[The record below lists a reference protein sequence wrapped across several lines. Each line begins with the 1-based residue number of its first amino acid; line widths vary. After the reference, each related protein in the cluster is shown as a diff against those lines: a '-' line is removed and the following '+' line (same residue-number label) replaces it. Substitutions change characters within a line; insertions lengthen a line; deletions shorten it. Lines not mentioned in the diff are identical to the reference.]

1 MDFTAFLP
9 SFGSAALTLGA
20 FLVALSVIVFI
31 HEMGHYAMGRLCGI
45 HAEVFS
51 MGFGPTL
58 WSRVD
63 RRGTRWRIALFPLG
77 GYVRFLGDA
86 NAASAPDETALAAL
100 SPSERR
106 HSMAGAPLWAR
117 AATVAAGPLANFILA
132 ILLTAA
138 LVGVHGV
145 VSDRAAITAR
155 ADLPPAPWAE
165 GVQLGDV
172 VLGLEGQAV
181 HDWASFT
188 EVAYALPS
196 APSAQ
201 YEVLRA
207 GQKQNVEGPFPFP
220 PLVSSVQPGSGAW
233 EAGLRPGDV
242 VLAVEGQPIFG
253 FHDLRDFVANSNGR
267 VLNLRIWREG
277 VTFEVA
283 FAPKR
288 TDLPLPEGGFETRW
302 LLGLTGDLA
311 FSPETRRPSPWEAL
325 RLAMRETTSLI
336 TTSLSGLYH
345 MISGQISGCNLRGP
359 IGIAETSGVAA
370 AHGLTA
376 FLSFIAMLSAAVGLL
391 NLFPIPVLD
400 GGHLVF
406 HAYEALMRRPPPDR
420 AYQVLMAMGLVL
432 ILSMMGLALT
442 NDLFCP

>member
-1 MDFTAFLP
+1 MDLTAFLP

-20 FLVALSVIVFI
+20 FLVALSIIVFV
-31 HEMGHYAMGRLCGI
+31 HEMGHYLMGRIGGI

-58 WSRVD
+58 WSRLD

-86 NAASAPDETALAAL
+86 NAASAPDEAALAAL

-117 AATVAAGPLANFILA
+117 AATVAAGPLANFLLA
-132 ILLTAA
+132 IFLTAA
-138 LVGVHGV
+138 LIGVHGV
-145 VSDRAAITAR
+145 VSDRALVTAR
-155 ADLPPAPWAE
+155 ADLPPSPVAA
-165 GVQLGDV
+165 GVEVGDQI
-172 VLGLEGQAV
+172 LGLAGQEV
-181 HDWASFT
+181 TDWASFLT
-188 EVAYALPS
+188 MAYALPS
-196 APSAQ
+196 APSAS
-201 YEVLRA
+201 YEVLRD
-207 GQKQNVEGPFPFP
+207 GQRLTVEGPFPFP
-220 PLVSSVQPGSGAW
+220 PLVGSVQPTSAAW
-233 EAGLRPGDV
+233 TAGLRPGDV
-242 VLAVEGQPIFG
+242 VLAIEGQAIHG
-253 FHDLRDFVANSNGR
+253 FHDLREFVANSEGR
-267 VLNLRIWREG
+267 VLTLRIWRDNI
-277 VTFEVA
+277 TFDVA

-288 TDLPLPEGGFETRW
+288 TDLPLPDGGFETRW

-325 RLAMRETTSLI
+325 SLASRETLSLI

-376 FLSFIAMLSAAVGLL
+376 FLGFVAMLSAAVGLL

-420 AYQVLMAMGLVL
+420 AYQILMGLGLVF

-442 NDLFCP
+442 NDIFCP